1 VIDSIALQVG
11 AAFAL
16 FLVALLIEAGATV
29 GVLEWRRHHMSA
41 LRDRYSAVRGI
52 VHVCSI
58 VLFLL
63 AVHFLHML
71 LWAGAYY
78 AGGAF
83 DSFYRAL
90 FFSMS
95 CYSTLGFASYLP
107 PPGWELFA
115 SFEGV
120 AGSLL
125 MGWSA
130 GILFA
135 AAHGFYRSLL
145 ATRASLEPG
154 LD

>member
-1 VIDSIALQVG
+1 MIDSIALQL
-11 AAFAL
+11 AASLAV
-16 FLVALLIEAGATV
+16 FLIALLIEAGATV
-29 GVLEWRRHHMSA
+29 GVLEWRRHHLLA
-41 LRDRYSAVRGI
+41 LRDRYSALRGI
-52 VHVCSI
+52 FHVCA
-58 VLFLL
+58 VVVFLL
-63 AVHFLHML
+63 LVHFTHML
-71 LWAGAYY
+71 LWAATYY
-78 AGGAF
+78 YGGGF
-83 DSFYRAL
+83 DTFYRAL

-135 AAHGFYRSLL
+135 AAHAFYRSLL
-145 ATRASLEPG
+145 AERASIEPG